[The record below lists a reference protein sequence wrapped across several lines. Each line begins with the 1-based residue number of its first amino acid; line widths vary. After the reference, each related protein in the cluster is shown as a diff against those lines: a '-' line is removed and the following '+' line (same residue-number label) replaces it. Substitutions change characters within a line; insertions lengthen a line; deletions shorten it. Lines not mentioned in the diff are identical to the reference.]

1 MIRVALLVKRYLCAS
16 GTADMAKRKKPVKK
30 TQLSLRDK
38 LVVKVLAFKAWLNS
52 QWYSL
57 RGKFYG
63 R

>member
-1 MIRVALLVKRYLCAS
+1 
-16 GTADMAKRKKPVKK
+16 MAKRKKPVKK
-30 TQLSLRDK
+30 NSLSLRDK
-38 LVVKVLAFKAWLNS
+38 LVVKFLVYKAWLNS